1 MPARDLYHFNVKN
14 ALIKDG
20 WRITR
25 DGYQIKFKEVKLYAD
40 LAAEALFAA
49 ERSEQQI
56 IVEVK
61 SFLGQSR
68 IRDFEAA
75 IGQYIL
81 YRLYLAQ
88 IFPEAVVYLAVSQEI
103 YRSFFSKQAI
113 QFAVQELGIKLLI
126 FDIEKE
132 VIIEWIS

>member
-1 MPARDLYHFNVKN
+1 
-14 ALIKDG
+14 
-20 WRITR
+20 
-25 DGYQIKFKEVKLYAD
+25 
-40 LAAEALFAA
+40 
-49 ERSEQQI
+49 
-56 IVEVK
+56 VEP
-61 SFLGQSR
+61 SFLGLSR

-88 IFPEAVVYLAVSQEI
+88 VFPEAVVYLAVSQEI
-103 YRSFFSKQAI
+103 YRSFFSKEAI
-113 QFAVQELGIKLLI
+113 QFAVQELDIKLLV